1 MQIKQYR
8 TKVSTSRNSSLF
20 NLIFLLFS
28 IGLGVVISFISIFN
42 DFESFD
48 WRNFFMFQQ
57 TWLNNPQMF
66 SLAILMFLIILMS
79 SGIRFHILT
88 QDPEKS
94 ISFWQ
99 NLRFGILARYYVLI
113 TPWGLGSQPILIG
126 LMLQKGISIGKSTS
140 TVMLDLLLMRLAM
153 SLIAL
158 IGLIFFGTLINP
170 TLLLFAWIGFGFTC
184 LFPIILVMASLSK
197 TIENL
202 ILKFI
207 KRFFSRNSDRWNLS
221 ISTSLVQYRN
231 AFQSYQNQVYKL
243 LMVFGFSLLSQIALL
258 SLSFFV
264 LNTFP
269 KTNFDFSYLD
279 FTYLNVLMMMALANV
294 VLGVAPTLG
303 SAGAAEFTFTTVFSV
318 YMTGQFL
325 VIAVFLWRFLL
336 FYSWLILGVILT
348 IVEELKGKKI
358 KYSKRKPNFN
368 LPLKV
373 FLFNDGFFPLIDGV
387 VRAVDAYARYL
398 LNQGVDVTVVVPFTG
413 DTSQY
418 PYKILPIPQI
428 KIPGFFYPLPYGLAR
443 PGLIKNLSYEGP
455 TIYHAH
461 TPFLLGHLAL
471 KLSKRNKVPLI
482 TTFHSKYYDDF
493 YAATKSKLIA
503 NYFKDLTIRYFS
515 KSNAIWTVSKA
526 TVETIKDYGLSNRE
540 IKVISNGTDI
550 KVYPKNKEDLL
561 KLQSTYGIKINRKK
575 LLFVG
580 QLIWQK
586 NLKLIIDT
594 MKQLDHDKDTY
605 QLIIV
610 GEGRDEMA
618 IKQYAQTLLI
628 QTPIIFT
635 GKISNSQTLSAL
647 YSSADLFFFPSAY
660 DNDPLVI
667 KEAAAHCLPSLVL
680 KGTSVSKLID
690 NNVNGFIQS
699 GDSHLFAKRIVE
711 ILSKPDTL
719 KKVGEKAKSNLVSTW
734 SETLKTLVQHY
745 EEEIKKYYA

>member
-1 MQIKQYR
+1 MQIKQNK
-8 TKVSTSRNSSLF
+8 TKVSTSRSSSLF
-20 NLIFLLFS
+20 SLTFLLFS
-28 IGLGVVISFISIFN
+28 IGLGVVLSFISIFN

-57 TWLNNPQMF
+57 TWLNNQQMLI
-66 SLAILMFLIILMS
+66 LAILMFLIILIS
-79 SGIRFHILT
+79 SGFRFHILT
-88 QDPEKS
+88 QDAEKS

-99 NLRFGILARYYVLI
+99 SLRFGILARYYVLI

-153 SLIAL
+153 SFIAL
-158 IGLIFFGTLINP
+158 IGLIFFGILINP

-184 LFPIILVMASLSK
+184 LFPIILVMASLSEP
-197 TIENL
+197 IERLVLN
-202 ILKFI
+202 FI
-207 KRFFSRNSDRWNLS
+207 KIFFPKNSVRWNLA
-221 ISTSLVQYRN
+221 ISTSLVQYRI
-231 AFQSYQNQVYKL
+231 AFQSYQKRVYKL

-258 SLSFFV
+258 SLSFFI
-264 LNTFP
+264 LNAFP
-269 KTNFDFSYLD
+269 KTNFDFSNVD
-279 FTYLNVLMMMALANV
+279 FNYFNVLMMMALANV

-318 YMTGQFL
+318 FMTGQSL

-336 FYSWLILGVILT
+336 FYSWLMLGVILT
-348 IVEELKGKKI
+348 IVEELKGKK
-358 KYSKRKPNFN
+358 SKTSKQKPNFN
-368 LPLKV
+368 LPLRV
-373 FLFNDGFFPLIDGV
+373 FIFNDGFFPLIDGV
-387 VRAVDAYARYL
+387 VRAVDAYARFL
-398 LNQGVDVTVVVPFTG
+398 VKQGVDVTVVVPFTG

-418 PYKILPIPQI
+418 PYKIVPIPQI

-443 PGLIKNLSYEGP
+443 PRLLKNLSYEGP

-471 KLSKRNKVPLI
+471 KLSKRNNVPLI

-493 YAATKSKLIA
+493 YAATKSKVIA
-503 NYFKDLTIRYFS
+503 NYLKYLTIRFFS

-540 IKVISNGTDI
+540 IKVFSNGTDI
-550 KVYPKNKEDLL
+550 KVYPENKEELL
-561 KLQSTYGIKINRKK
+561 RLESTYKIKLTRITI
-575 LLFVG
+575 LFVG

-594 MKQLDHDKDTY
+594 INQLDDNKDTY

-610 GEGRDEMA
+610 GEGRDEIA
-618 IKQYAQTLLI
+618 IKQYAQNLLI
-628 QTPIIFT
+628 KTPIIFT

-647 YSSADLFFFPSAY
+647 YSFADLFFFPSAY
-660 DNDPLVI
+660 DNDPLVV
-667 KEAAAHCLPSLVL
+667 KEAAAHGLPSLVL
-680 KGTSVSKLID
+680 AGTSVSTAID
-690 NNVNGFIQS
+690 NNINGFIQS
-699 GDSHLFAKRIVE
+699 GGADIFANRIVK
-711 ILSKPDTL
+711 ILDKPNEL
-719 KKVGEKAKSNLVSTW
+719 KKIGEQAKINLARTW

-745 EEEIKKYYA
+745 EEEIKKYYV